1 MGSMGLENSDV
12 SILLVDDDDV
22 DAKAIE
28 RALRKQG
35 TRHRLVR
42 AHDGVEALEILR
54 ASQIH
59 RPYLILLDLNM
70 PRMGG
75 LEMLTAL
82 RQDPKL
88 SDSVVFVLTTSASRS
103 DVDAAYRN
111 HIAGYIHK
119 QEVSG
124 GYMDLVKLLDDY
136 WHVVMLAHKDEFSA
150 TTPMRLLIIDDD
162 ELDREAAIRALRSS
176 TQEMEIVEAATAA
189 QGLQYFAQ
197 NHFDAVLLDYRLPD
211 QDGLEVLCRLHENRN
226 HSCAIVMLSGI
237 DDEALAARCL
247 EAGAQDFL
255 LKQELHARH
264 LMRAVLHAKQ
274 RTEADS
280 RLRESHDRLR
290 TLAEKDTLTGLA
302 NRNVF
307 EENLFRA
314 IPRAL
319 RYGSALALVLLD
331 LDNFKL
337 INDAYGHDVGDQLLI
352 EVAKR
357 LQTTIR
363 DGDIVCRLGGD
374 EFAVLAHEFDNDGS
388 IQTLAQ
394 RLLSILAA
402 PISIGR
408 LEVRATASI
417 GIATYP
423 ASATNS
429 EDLLK
434 CADLAMYR
442 SKREGRNQVHFYSSE
457 LQDQMQ
463 RRVLLEQ
470 QLRQALEHSE
480 FRVFYQPQIN
490 AVSGRIDGV
499 EALIRWQHP
508 QRGLLAPFD
517 FLDVAE
523 ETGLIVPMGTWV
535 LQEACRQLERWHTQT
550 GNKDLRMAVNLS
562 AQQLRTFDL
571 IGLVRSVLSDFAVP
585 PHCLELEIT
594 EGMLIAD
601 IDHSVALF
609 KQIGDLGVSISV
621 DDFGTGYSSPTYLKM
636 LPISTIKIDRSFLN
650 GVPANPKDCRLLKA
664 LISMGKSLDMQVVV
678 EGMETEEQKNA
689 CVEYG
694 VDTLQGFYFSRPVPA
709 DEISVKIL
717 LQAETSRN
725 P

>member
-1 MGSMGLENSDV
+1 MVSTRLEKNDV
-12 SILLVDDDDV
+12 SILLVDDDDI

-28 RALRKQG
+28 RALRQHSAG
-35 TRHRLVR
+35 HTLVR
-42 AHDGVEALEILR
+42 AHDGVEALELLR
-54 ASQIH
+54 ARQIPL
-59 RPYLILLDLNM
+59 PYLILLDLNM

-75 LEMLTAL
+75 LEMLAAL

-88 SDSVVFVLTTSASRS
+88 SDSVVFVLTTSSSKS

-119 QEVSG
+119 QELSG

-136 WHVVMLAHKDEFSA
+136 WQVVMLAHKGELA
-150 TTPMRLLIIDDD
+150 TAVPMRLLIIDDD
-162 ELDREAAIRALRSS
+162 ELDRQAAIRALRSS
-176 TQEMEIVEAATAA
+176 TQEMEIIEAATAA
-189 QGLQYFAQ
+189 QGLQYFAS

-211 QDGLEVLCRLHENRN
+211 QDGLEVLCRLHENRD

-237 DDEALAARCL
+237 DDEALATRCL

-274 RTEADS
+274 RSEADS

-290 TLAEKDTLTGLA
+290 TLAEKDTLTGLS

-337 INDAYGHDVGDQLLI
+337 VNDAYGHDVGDQMLM

-357 LQTTIR
+357 LQKTIR

-394 RLLSILAA
+394 RLLEILAT
-402 PISIGR
+402 PIRIGK
-408 LEVRATASI
+408 LEMRATASI

-470 QLRQALEHSE
+470 QLRQALERAE
-480 FRVFYQPQIN
+480 FRVFYQPQITAN
-490 AVSGRIDGV
+490 TGAMDGL
-499 EALIRWQHP
+499 EALVRWQHP
-508 QRGLLAPFD
+508 QRGLLTPFE

-523 ETGLIVPMGTWV
+523 ETGLIVPMGIWV
-535 LQEACRQLERWHTQT
+535 LGEACRQLALWHRQT
-550 GNKDLRMAVNLS
+550 GDTQLRIAVNLS
-562 AQQLRTFDL
+562 AQQLRTFE
-571 IGLVRSVLSDFAVP
+571 LVGHVQKVLADSGIP

-594 EGMLIAD
+594 ESMLISD
-601 IDHSVALF
+601 IDHSIALF
-609 KQIGDLGVSISV
+609 KQISDLNVRVSV

-636 LPISTIKIDRSFLN
+636 LPISTLKIDRSFLK
-650 GVPANPKDCRLLKA
+650 GVPNNPKDSRLLKA
-664 LISMGKSLDMQVVV
+664 MVSMAKSLDMQVVV

-694 VDTLQGFYFSRPVPA
+694 VDILQGFYFSRPVSA
-709 DEISVKIL
+709 EEIGAKIL
-717 LQAETSRN
+717 SRTEA
-725 P
+725 